1 MEQLLKLRYLLAL
14 LLSSCSIFNQ
24 FEDTGVDSYT
34 ESAFEATPKSEMR
47 SIELDIDDD
56 NLLRYMKYAHEKD
69 MTFNELTIEAVKE
82 MLNKA
87 DFERGCG

>member
-1 MEQLLKLRYLLAL
+1 MIECYIVK
-14 LLSSCSIFNQ
+14 FNQ

-82 MLNKA
+82 MIINKA
-87 DFERGCG
+87 DFLKDSVVDKTTWIML